1 MKLKF
6 LKSQMSHSLNVFD
19 SKVSEKINLP
29 FFGWEANTIM
39 KKVMT
44 FMTFKEDSLDI
55 MRANYILD
63 LS

>member
-1 MKLKF
+1 
-6 LKSQMSHSLNVFD
+6 MSHSLNVFD

-29 FFGWEANTIM
+29 FFGWDANTVM